1 MKHAGTRVEDAEYDL
16 FQRTAASIGTTP
28 SDALRIF
35 IYSFNEY
42 HGFPYPVRSR
52 RMEVEPF
59 QTEEDAT
66 RFATEFA
73 MEALK

>member
-1 MKHAGTRVEDAEYDL
+1 MKYAGTRVEDAEYDL

-35 IYSFNEY
+35 IYSFNDY
-42 HGFPYPVRSR
+42 HGFPYPVRNC

-66 RFATEFA
+66 RFATELA

>member
-1 MKHAGTRVEDAEYDL
+1 MKQASTRVEDAAYDL

-66 RFATEFA
+66 RFATELA

>member
-1 MKHAGTRVEDAEYDL
+1 MKQAATRVEDEEYEL
-16 FQRTAASIGTTP
+16 FQKTAASIGTTP

-35 IYSFNEY
+35 IYSFNDY

-52 RMEVEPF
+52 RMEIEAF

-66 RFATEFA
+66 RFATDFA
-73 MEALK
+73 MEALR

>member
-66 RFATEFA
+66 RFATELA

>member
-1 MKHAGTRVEDAEYDL
+1 MKYAGTRVEDAEYDL

-42 HGFPYPVRSR
+42 HGFPYTVRSR

-66 RFATEFA
+66 RFATELA

>member
-66 RFATEFA
+66 RFATELA
-73 MEALK
+73 IEALK

>member
-35 IYSFNEY
+35 IYSFNDY

-66 RFATEFA
+66 RFATELA

>member
-16 FQRTAASIGTTP
+16 FQRTAASIGITP

-35 IYSFNEY
+35 IYSFNDY

-66 RFATEFA
+66 RFATELA
-73 MEALK
+73 METLK

>member
-35 IYSFNEY
+35 IYSFNDYHIQYFTSTFYLFGNIYEY
-42 HGFPYPVRSR
+42 LGR
-52 RMEVEPF
+52 
-59 QTEEDAT
+59 Q
-66 RFATEFA
+66 
-73 MEALK
+73 

>member
-35 IYSFNEY
+35 IYSFNDY
-42 HGFPYPVRSR
+42 HGFPYPVCSR

-66 RFATEFA
+66 RFATELA